1 MNKEEFIE
9 KHCKECGSQRCE
21 GIGTAWFDGC
31 PFRGEL
37 TSVKELEMYNKIEID
52 KLALGDIDAID
63 RLKKDLTW

>member
-1 MNKEEFIE
+1 MNKEEFVE

-37 TSVKELEMYNKIEID
+37 TSVEEFLITYGYSVDEAKI
-52 KLALGDIDAID
+52 LHTDIITAQT
-63 RLKKDLTW
+63 KKD